1 MKKNKEI
8 ELKKTSS
15 SLKTT
20 KKISL
25 MKRKT
30 SLIKRNK
37 QDKEKDKEK
46 DKENDDL
53 LNEKRKKTIE
63 EEEVPSDNE
72 VIKEYNSYNQN
83 EEEDNFMN
91 LPLDEDNYDF

>member
-1 MKKNKEI
+1 
-8 ELKKTSS
+8 
-15 SLKTT
+15 
-20 KKISL
+20 

-37 QDKEKDKEK
+37 QDKEKDKEN
-46 DKENDDL
+46 DKNDDL